1 MSTECTQTSFIF
13 EPHGRRDVVA
23 RFDGGAITSDAG
35 ALLLRQVDQRLNLL
49 PRLAAC
55 FHDRRDPQRIEHS
68 VEQFISQRVY
78 ALALGYEDLND
89 HHELRRDPLLALLA
103 GKTDL
108 EGRERKREQDRG
120 KALAGK
126 STLNRLERS
135 TESTDRYKKIRCDF
149 ERVDRLLVDL
159 FVEAHPTPPEQIVLD
174 VDATDTPLH
183 GNQQGRFFHGYYNHY
198 CYLPLYIFS
207 VEQLLCARQREANQD
222 PAVGA
227 QPELERIVEQIREVW
242 PQVRIVVRG
251 DAGFSS
257 EALMSWCE
265 ANGVD

>member
-55 FHDRRDPQRIEHS
+55 FHDRRDPQRIE
-68 VEQFISQRVY
+68 
-78 ALALGYEDLND
+78 
-89 HHELRRDPLLALLA
+89 
-103 GKTDL
+103 
-108 EGRERKREQDRG
+108 
-120 KALAGK
+120 
-126 STLNRLERS
+126 
-135 TESTDRYKKIRCDF
+135 
-149 ERVDRLLVDL
+149 
-159 FVEAHPTPPEQIVLD
+159 
-174 VDATDTPLH
+174 
-183 GNQQGRFFHGYYNHY
+183 
-198 CYLPLYIFS
+198 
-207 VEQLLCARQREANQD
+207 
-222 PAVGA
+222 
-227 QPELERIVEQIREVW
+227 RIVEQIREVW